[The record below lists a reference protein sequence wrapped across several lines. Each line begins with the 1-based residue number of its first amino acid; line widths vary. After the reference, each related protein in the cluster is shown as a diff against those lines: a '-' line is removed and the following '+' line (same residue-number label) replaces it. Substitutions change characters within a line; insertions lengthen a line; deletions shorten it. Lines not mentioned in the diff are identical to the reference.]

1 MLIICVAFSLKT
13 VEEIIETRD
22 KYKSVLER
30 SNEALLAYAEE
41 LRRIKR
47 YMVET
52 GGNSESADPEE

>member
-1 MLIICVAFSLKT
+1 MRT
-13 VEEIIETRD
+13 VEEIILTRD
-22 KYKSVLER
+22 KYKSILER

-47 YMVET
+47 FMVET